1 MSDYQVMLT
10 SLEYLAEQD
19 VQIEPLVGERF
30 LAQENVDLEVFSDG
44 NALQL
49 EYMVTKVVE
58 MLLFFAEGN
67 PRQSELGYYDVP
79 FHDDLGVTWPM
90 YRVYMQTFMAVLEEV
105 LGEFWDEVTEAAWQ
119 RQVDAML
126 SMIKQHS
133 EHSEVA

>member
-1 MSDYQVMLT
+1 MTDYELMLT
-10 SLEYLAEQD
+10 SLEHLAELD
-19 VQIEPLVGERF
+19 VDLEPMVGERF

-67 PRQSELGYYDVP
+67 PRQDELGYYDVP

-90 YRVYMQTFMAVLEEV
+90 YTTYMRTFLAV
-105 LGEFWDEVTEAAWQ
+105 LGEVLDEQWDTATANAWQ
-119 RQVDAML
+119 HQVDAML
-126 SMIKQHS
+126 SVIKQHS
-133 EHSEVA
+133 EVA

>member
-1 MSDYQVMLT
+1 MTDYEIMLA
-10 SLEYLAEQD
+10 SLENLADKD
-19 VQIEPLVGERF
+19 VDVEPMVGQRF
-30 LAQENVDLEVFSDG
+30 LAQDNVDLEVFSDG

-67 PRQSELGYYDVP
+67 PRQDELGYYDVP

-90 YRVYMQTFMAVLEEV
+90 YTACMQTFLTV
-105 LGEFWDEVTEAAWQ
+105 LGEVLDEQWDAVTAAAWQ

-126 SMIKQHS
+126 SVIKQHS
-133 EHSEVA
+133 EVA

>member
-1 MSDYQVMLT
+1 MTDYEIMLA
-10 SLEYLAEQD
+10 SLENLADKD
-19 VQIEPLVGERF
+19 VDLEPMVGQRF
-30 LAQENVDLEVFSDG
+30 LAQDNVDLEVFSDG

-67 PRQSELGYYDVP
+67 PRQDELGYYDVP

-90 YRVYMQTFMAVLEEV
+90 YTAYMQTFLTV
-105 LGEFWDEVTEAAWQ
+105 LGEVLDDQWDAATANAWQ

-126 SMIKQHS
+126 SVIKQHS
-133 EHSEVA
+133 DVA

>member
-1 MSDYQVMLT
+1 MTDYEIMLA
-10 SLEYLAEQD
+10 SLENLANKD
-19 VQIEPLVGERF
+19 VDLEPMVGHRF

-67 PRQSELGYYDVP
+67 PRQDELGYYDVP

-90 YRVYMQTFMAVLEEV
+90 YTAYMHTFLTV
-105 LGEFWDEVTEAAWQ
+105 LGEVLDEQWDAVTASAWQ

-126 SMIKQHS
+126 AVIKQHS
-133 EHSEVA
+133 EVA

>member
-1 MSDYQVMLT
+1 MTDYELMLT
-10 SLEYLAEQD
+10 SLEHLAELD
-19 VQIEPLVGERF
+19 VDLEPMVGKRF

-67 PRQSELGYYDVP
+67 PRQDELGYYDVP

-90 YRVYMQTFMAVLEEV
+90 YTTYMQTFLAV
-105 LGEFWDEVTEAAWQ
+105 LGEVLDDKWDAATANAWQ

-126 SMIKQHS
+126 SVIKR
-133 EHSEVA
+133 HSEVA